1 MTKVEIELGQD
12 KSIRKISV
20 HGHANYEESGSD
32 IVCAGISTLLM
43 TGALAVREI
52 VGKDIMKECKD
63 GKLVLEVPTDSV
75 DDKMQVILQTVIIG
89 LRDIESGYPKNIK
102 IKEI

>member
-12 KSIRKISV
+12 KSIKKITV
-20 HGHANYEESGSD
+20 HGHANYAESGSD

-43 TGALAVREI
+43 TGALAARKI
-52 VGKDIMKECKD
+52 IGTDIMKECKD
-63 GKLVLEVPTDSV
+63 GRLVLEVPTDNV
-75 DDKMQVILQTVIIG
+75 DDKLQVILQIVIIG

-102 IKEI
+102 RKEI